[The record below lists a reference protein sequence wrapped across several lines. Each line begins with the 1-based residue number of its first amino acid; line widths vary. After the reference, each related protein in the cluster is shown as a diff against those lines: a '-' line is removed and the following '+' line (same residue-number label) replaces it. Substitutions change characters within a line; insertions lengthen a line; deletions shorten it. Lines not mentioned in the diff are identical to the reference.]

1 LIDSITLQRVHRIC
15 KTASNNTFTKLQGD
29 REKRGKKRR
38 DTQLILTH
46 ASAIQG
52 VLDNHEGLIEIL
64 ADVMRKLSWK
74 MEKDNMVKRLDKWEN
89 SI

>member
-1 LIDSITLQRVHRIC
+1 MIDSITLQRVHRIC
-15 KTASNNTFTKLQGD
+15 KTASNKFTKLQGD

-46 ASAIQG
+46 ASVIQG
-52 VLDNHEGLIEIL
+52 VLDNHEGVIEIL